1 MSFQI
6 TEAFVKS
13 FRDGLTHRAQ
23 QMESRIRGL
32 VRVETGITGTEESYD
47 HVGKRRPTQ
56 RESRHADTNL
66 SDTPHDRRWVELY
79 VWDDADLIDKPDK
92 VRTLTDPTNSYSQ
105 AMAQGFGRLIDEI
118 IMDAAGDS
126 AKTGVAGAG
135 SEALPAAAKQ
145 AVAGAGMTL
154 AKILWAKR
162 TLDGAEEGDDRTWA
176 VTARQVDDM
185 PNIAEIKSSDYN
197 TDKALAKGRMGSYA
211 GFNWVRVESP
221 ILKLNASSDRITYA
235 WCKNCLL
242 FGVGSD
248 VEADI
253 GIRRDKNNSTQ
264 VFYSADFG
272 AVRMSDTGVV
282 QVICDEP

>member
-1 MSFQI
+1 VSFLI

-32 VRVETGITGTEESYD
+32 VRVESGISGTEESYD
-47 HVGKRRPTQ
+47 HVGKRRPTR

-79 VWDDADLIDKPDK
+79 VYDDADLIDKPDK
-92 VRTLTDPTNSYSQ
+92 VRTLTDPTNAYSQ
-105 AMAQGFGRLIDEI
+105 AIAQGFGRLIDEI
-118 IMDAAGDS
+118 VMDAAGDS
-126 AKTGVAGAG
+126 AKTGVAGAD
-135 SEALPAAAKQ
+135 SEALGSDQKK
-145 AVAGAGMTL
+145 AVGGEGMSL

-185 PNIAEIKSSDYN
+185 LNIAEIKSSDYN
-197 TDKALAKGRMGSYA
+197 VDKALAKGRLNSYA

-221 ILKLNASSDRITYA
+221 ILKLNAGSDRITYA
-235 WCKNCLL
+235 WCKESLL
-242 FGVGSD
+242 LGIGSD
-248 VEADI
+248 IESDI

-264 VFYSADFG
+264 VFYSCDLG